1 MWPRSMADLRPKHRF
16 VLARH
21 SPVVSELQRRVVG
34 ADLARP
40 GIPDDAPPYAH
51 AILLSFR

>member
-1 MWPRSMADLRPKHRF
+1 MADLRPKHRF